1 MTTNKIEKVDS
12 NGSLFLLD
20 TDTILWSLTG
30 VFGCGGGHRG
40 RPEWGWAD
48 YRGQVRAHWPTSAG
62 QDLRLLLSHH

>member
-40 RPEWGWAD
+40 RPE
-48 YRGQVRAHWPTSAG
+48 
-62 QDLRLLLSHH
+62 